1 MKNEALALAG
11 MGWRVIPIWWIDDE
25 TGRCA
30 CKQDDCA
37 EKRSDGKHPLI
48 KMGKGMRGATNDLN
62 VVSAWWDTWPQANI
76 AVACGTESGIF
87 VVDCDVSPEHDGEL
101 EFRQWCGEREI
112 DVPDTLMQRTG
123 SGGVHFFFQ
132 HPRDGVPLKNCN
144 SWLEDVDIKSD
155 GGYVLVAPSRNL
167 AGPYEWLQV
176 SPVVAAPDA
185 VVSSIRL
192 SKSGA
197 RGRQTGSDGAATGSN
212 GWGYRDACRNGPRM
226 GHRDDFFNARSFE
239 LRMGGIDKETAVKEI
254 RHAWE
259 RMENPPNDFF
269 TWETALA
276 KLERVW
282 EECEPEEQIEWNP
295 VWGVKPAELRA
306 GSVELVTEEAP
317 HNRASDLGNGHLFAT
332 TYRDVVRWTAGMG
345 WLLWDGEMW
354 RVDGKQEIL
363 EYARRVVTKIFEQA
377 VGLSDDDRDAMLGW
391 AKKSSQMPRVEA
403 MVKAALTYGM
413 VKADVNDFDVDPMLL
428 SCPNGTIDLKTGEL
442 RDHRR
447 EDFITQ
453 RTEVEYHPDAYD
465 EQWVKYLEVSTGG
478 DQDLIAYLRRAA
490 GYTLTG
496 STVEESFFLLYGPP
510 ASGKTTWITMLETLL
525 GAYAINTQPENLM
538 QRRGMNGTPA
548 NELARMRG
556 KRLVTSVEPQD
567 GDRFAESLIKQMTG
581 GDTMTARFLY
591 QNAFEFK
598 PVFKLWLATNHKPR
612 SSDEGLF
619 RRLKLVPFPVS
630 LPLEE
635 RDPAIKEGLRVP
647 WSSISQAALAW
658 AVRGCLEWQKMGLG
672 TCDAVTR
679 DTQEYKKQ
687 EDLVAQ
693 FIEQCLAEEVGAV
706 IEAREVY
713 EAWKYWCQAQ
723 GEFVRSMRSFVK
735 EMEAKG
741 IKTDRQGRHLR
752 FGGVKVVEG
761 LPWRP

>member
-1 MKNEALALAG
+1 
-11 MGWRVIPIWWIDDE
+11 VIPIWWIDE
-25 TGRCA
+25 KTGRCA
-30 CKQDDCA
+30 CGQETCR
-37 EKRSDGKHPLI
+37 ENRSDGKHPLI

-62 VVSAWWDTWPQANI
+62 VVSSWWDTWPNANI
-76 AVACGTESGIF
+76 AVACGQESGIF

-101 EFRQWCGEREI
+101 EFRQWCGERGL

-123 SGGVHFFFQ
+123 SGRVHFFFKF
-132 HPRDGVPLKNCN
+132 PEDGAPLKNCN
-144 SWLEDVDIKSD
+144 SWLEDVDVKSD
-155 GGYVLVAPSRNL
+155 GGYVLVAPSRNMS
-167 AGPYEWLQV
+167 GPYEWLQLL
-176 SPVVAAPDA
+176 PVASAPGS

-192 SKSGA
+192 SKSGSG
-197 RGRQTGSDGAATGSN
+197 GRTGRRSGGGSGDGGGGEDDGAGRYA
-212 GWGYRDACRNGPRM
+212 YREACRNGPRL

-239 LRMGGIDKETAVKEI
+239 LRMAGIEKDVAVAEL
-254 RHAWE
+254 RYAWE
-259 RMENPPNDFF
+259 RMENPVNDYF
-269 TWETALA
+269 TWEAALA

-282 EECEPEEQIEWNP
+282 EECSPEQVPDWKP
-295 VWGVKPAELRA
+295 VWGVKPAGLEV
-306 GSVELVTEEAP
+306 GKVELVTEEAP

-332 TYRDVVRWTAGMG
+332 TYRDVVRWTAASG
-345 WLLWDGEMW
+345 WLLWDGERW
-354 RVDGKQEIL
+354 KVDSRQEIL

-377 VGLSDDDRDAMLGW
+377 VGLSDDDRDAMLSW

-413 VKADVNDFDVDPMLL
+413 VKADINEFDSNGMLL
-428 SCPNGTIDLKTGEL
+428 SCPNGTIDLTTGEL
-442 RDHRR
+442 REHRR

-465 EQWVKYLEVSTGG
+465 ESWVRYLEVSTAG

-496 STVEESFFLLYGPP
+496 STQEESFFLLYGPP
-510 ASGKTTWITMLETLL
+510 ASGKTTWITMLESLL

-538 QRRGMNGTPA
+538 QRKGMQATPA

-630 LPLEE
+630 LPYEQ
-635 RDPAIKEGLRVP
+635 RDPAIKEGLKVP

-658 AVRGCLEWQKMGLG
+658 AVRGCLEWQKTGLG
-672 TCDAVTR
+672 SCAAVER
-679 DTQEYKKQ
+679 DTSEYKQQ
-687 EDLVAQ
+687 EDLVGQFLAQ
-693 FIEQCLAEEVGAV
+693 CVILEETAV
-706 IEAREVY
+706 SWIEARDLYEV
-713 EAWKYWCQAQ
+713 WKYWCQTQ
-723 GEFVRSMRSFVK
+723 GEYVKTMRSFVK
-735 EMEAKG
+735 ELEAKG
-741 IKTDRQGRHLR
+741 VKTDRKGRHLKV
-752 FGGVKVVEG
+752 GGVQIVEG